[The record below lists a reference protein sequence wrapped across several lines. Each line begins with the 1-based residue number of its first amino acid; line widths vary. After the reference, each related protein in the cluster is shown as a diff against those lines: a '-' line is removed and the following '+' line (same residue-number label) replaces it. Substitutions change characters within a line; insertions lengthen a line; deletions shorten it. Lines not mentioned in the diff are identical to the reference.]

1 MSDYLSIIKEL
12 ITFYIKTNYE
22 KYLVDNEIET
32 IPTEQIDN
40 VVDTLYTNKKEH
52 LKTFILSSMKELLKD
67 EYPGDLIISN
77 ILNDILRDDQLCKR
91 TLINEIDLYQKNNL
105 SKQ

>member
-1 MSDYLSIIKEL
+1 MSDYISIIKDL

-22 KYLVDNEIET
+22 QYLINNAIKT

-40 VVDTLYTNKKEH
+40 VVNTLYTNKKIH

-77 ILNDILRDDQLCKR
+77 ILNDIMRDDQLCKR
-91 TLINEIDLYQKNNL
+91 TLINEITLGFF
-105 SKQ
+105 SI

>member
-22 KYLVDNEIET
+22 QYLADNEIKT

-52 LKTFILSSMKELLKD
+52 LKTFILSSMNELLKD

>member
-22 KYLVDNEIET
+22 KYLVDNEIAT
-32 IPTEQIDN
+32 IPTKQIDN
-40 VVDTLYTNKKEH
+40 VVDTLYTNKKVH
-52 LKTFILSSMKELLKD
+52 LKTFILSSMNELLKD

>member
-22 KYLVDNEIET
+22 QYLRDNEIET

-105 SKQ
+105 SK

>member
-22 KYLVDNEIET
+22 QYLVDNEIKT

-67 EYPGDLIISN
+67 EYPSDLIISN

>member
-22 KYLVDNEIET
+22 QYLIDNEIET

-52 LKTFILSSMKELLKD
+52 LKTFILSSMKELLKA

-77 ILNDILRDDQLCKR
+77 ILNDILSDDQLCKR

-105 SKQ
+105 SK

>member
-1 MSDYLSIIKEL
+1 MSDYLSVIKEL

-22 KYLVDNEIET
+22 QYLVDNEIKT

-52 LKTFILSSMKELLKD
+52 LKTFILSSMNELLKN

>member
-22 KYLVDNEIET
+22 QYLVDNEIKT

-105 SKQ
+105 IK

>member
-22 KYLVDNEIET
+22 QYLIDNEIET

-40 VVDTLYTNKKEH
+40 VVDTLYTNKKVH
-52 LKTFILSSMKELLKD
+52 LKTFILSSMNELLKD

>member
-22 KYLVDNEIET
+22 QYLRDNEIET

>member
-52 LKTFILSSMKELLKD
+52 LKIFILSSMKELLKD

-77 ILNDILRDDQLCKR
+77 ILNDILRDDQLCKT
-91 TLINEIDLYQKNNL
+91 TLINEIDLYQNNNIS
-105 SKQ
+105 SK

>member
-22 KYLVDNEIET
+22 QYLTDNNIET
-32 IPTEQIDN
+32 IPQSDIDK
-40 VVDTLYTNKKEH
+40 VIDKLYTDKKEH
-52 LKTFILSSMKELLKD
+52 LKSFILSSMKELLKD

>member
-22 KYLVDNEIET
+22 QYLVDNEIAT

-105 SKQ
+105 SKE

>member
-22 KYLVDNEIET
+22 QYLVDNEIAT

>member
-22 KYLVDNEIET
+22 QYLVNNEIKT

>member
-12 ITFYIKTNYE
+12 TTFYIKTNYE
-22 KYLVDNEIET
+22 QYLTDNNIES
-32 IPTEQIDN
+32 IPQSDIDK
-40 VVDTLYTNKKEH
+40 VIDELYTDKKEH
-52 LKTFILSSMKELLKD
+52 LKSFILSSMKELLKD
-67 EYPGDLIISN
+67 EYPGNLIISN

>member
-22 KYLVDNEIET
+22 QYLVDNEIKT

-67 EYPGDLIISN
+67 EYPEDLIISN

-91 TLINEIDLYQKNNL
+91 TLINEIDLYQKNNINEL
-105 SKQ
+105 